1 MRLGTPSS
9 PTALI
14 PLAGEAVGTTAYP
27 ELRHC
32 FISETPLLDERTMD
46 SLIPVFTL
54 IFGAVVGVVATWLA
68 LHAKWHR
75 GFDDGRA
82 ASATELAA
90 LNERVAAKDRELQK
104 LQESFDEEA
113 AVSDSLRHENARLQ
127 ANLEGERRAAHERAE
142 SFKQAA
148 EALAE
153 KFKALSR
160 DALKD
165 NNQEFLNLARA
176 TLEKFQAT
184 AKGDLEQRQQA
195 IDQLVKPLRE
205 SLDKV
210 DGKIEEMERIRA
222 GAYSGLIEQVKTLA
236 ASQQQLQSETGNLVK
251 ALRTPHIR
259 GRWGEIQLRRVVELA
274 GMLQYCDFT
283 EQASVATED
292 SRIRPDVIV
301 RLPGNRTI
309 VVDAKVPFEAFY
321 ESISTTDDVVR
332 LDRLKE
338 HARLVRTHIGNLSR
352 KSYWETVQ
360 PTPEFVLLFLPGEN
374 FYSAALEQDPKLIE
388 DGINQRVII
397 ATPTTLIALLKA
409 ISYGWQQEQRA
420 ANADEVGKLGKEL
433 YDRMRTFIN
442 YFADIGRNLD
452 RALESYNKGV
462 GSLEA
467 RVLVTARKFKE
478 RGAIAG
484 EEIDTLEPVDKSTR
498 VLNLDE
504 GGLFPEL
511 VAAEPVDDDE
521 DDESLPLLSSKTAA
535 GQG

>member
-1 MRLGTPSS
+1 M
-9 PTALI
+9 
-14 PLAGEAVGTTAYP
+14 
-27 ELRHC
+27 
-32 FISETPLLDERTMD
+32 
-46 SLIPVFTL
+46 
-54 IFGAVVGVVATWLA
+54 
-68 LHAKWHR
+68 
-75 GFDDGRA
+75 
-82 ASATELAA
+82 
-90 LNERVAAKDRELQK
+90 
-104 LQESFDEEA
+104 
-113 AVSDSLRHENARLQ
+113 
-127 ANLEGERRAAHERAE
+127 
-142 SFKQAA
+142 
-148 EALAE
+148 
-153 KFKALSR
+153 
-160 DALKD
+160 
-165 NNQEFLNLARA
+165 
-176 TLEKFQAT
+176 
-184 AKGDLEQRQQA
+184 
-195 IDQLVKPLRE
+195 
-205 SLDKV
+205 
-210 DGKIEEMERIRA
+210 
-222 GAYSGLIEQVKTLA
+222 
-236 ASQQQLQSETGNLVK
+236 K

-283 EQASVATED
+283 EQETVSHED
-292 SRIRPDVIV
+292 GRIRPDVIV

-321 ESISTTDDVVR
+321 ESITTTDDALR
-332 LDRLKE
+332 LERLKE
-338 HARLVRTHIGNLSR
+338 HARLVRTHIGALSR

-433 YDRMRTFIN
+433 YDRLRTFVN

-484 EEIDTLEPVDKSTR
+484 EEVETMEPIDKSSRT
-498 VLNLDE
+498 LNLDE

-511 VAAEPVDDDE
+511 VAGQTESFE
-521 DDESLPLLSSKTAA
+521 DDFPLLKSVAA
-535 GQG
+535 GEKS

>member
-1 MRLGTPSS
+1 MENLISAATILSG
-9 PTALI
+9 ALI
-14 PLAGEAVGTTAYP
+14 GAGLAWFI
-27 ELRHC
+27 LR
-32 FISETPLLDERTMD
+32 IKSQR
-46 SLIPVFTL
+46 SY
-54 IFGAVVGVVATWLA
+54 A
-68 LHAKWHR
+68 
-75 GFDDGRA
+75 DGKA
-82 ASATELAA
+82 DSATEIAT
-90 LNERVAAKDRELQK
+90 LNERVAAKNRELEK
-104 LQESFDEEA
+104 LQETFETQAADLALVTDEN
-113 AVSDSLRHENARLQ
+113 SRLR
-127 ANLEGERRAAHERAE
+127 ANVEGERRAAQERSEA
-142 SFKQAA
+142 FKKVTG
-148 EALAE
+148 ELTE

-165 NNQEFLNLARA
+165 NNESFLDLARA
-176 TLEKFQAT
+176 TLEKFQET
-184 AKGDLEQRQQA
+184 AKGDLELRQSA
-195 IDQLVKPLRE
+195 IDQLVRPLKD
-205 SLDKV
+205 SLDRV
-210 DGKIEEMERIRA
+210 DGKIGELERARA
-222 GAYSGLIEQVKTLA
+222 GAYSELREQVRALA
-236 ASQQQLQSETGNLVK
+236 TSQLQLHAETGNLVK

-274 GMLQYCDFT
+274 GMLEYCDFT
-283 EQASVATED
+283 EQETVTTED
-292 SRIRPDVIV
+292 GRIRPDVIV
-301 RLPGNRTI
+301 RLPGGRTI

-321 ESISTTDDVVR
+321 ESISTTDDAVR
-332 LDRLKE
+332 LERLKE
-338 HARLVRTHIGNLSR
+338 HARLVRTHIGALSR

-433 YDRMRTFIN
+433 YDRLRTFIS

-478 RGAIAG
+478 LGAIAG
-484 EEIDTLEPVDKSTR
+484 EEAETVEPIDKSTR
-498 VLNLDE
+498 TLNLDE

-511 VAAEPVDDDE
+511 VAGQTENDE
-521 DDESLPLLSSKTAA
+521 DDSFPLLSSKSAAA
-535 GQG
+535 GDKS

>member
-1 MRLGTPSS
+1 M
-9 PTALI
+9 
-14 PLAGEAVGTTAYP
+14 E
-27 ELRHC
+27 
-32 FISETPLLDERTMD
+32 

-54 IFGAVVGVVATWLA
+54 IVGASVGALAAWLA
-68 LHAKWHR
+68 VRAKSQR
-75 GFDDGRA
+75 AFDDGRA
-82 ASATELAA
+82 ASSAELAA
-90 LNERVAAKDRELQK
+90 FQERIAAKDRELQK
-104 LQESFDEEA
+104 LQATFETE
-113 AVSDSLRHENARLQ
+113 VSAGDRFREENARLL
-127 ANLEGERRAAHERAE
+127 ADLEGERRAAHERSE
-142 SFKQAA
+142 SFKRVTQ
-148 EALAE
+148 ELTE

-176 TLEKFQAT
+176 TLEKFQVT

-195 IDQLVKPLRE
+195 IDQLVKPLKE
-205 SLDKV
+205 SLEKV

-251 ALRTPHIR
+251 ALRTPHVR

-274 GMLQYCDFT
+274 GMVQYCDFT
-283 EQASVATED
+283 EQETVSNED
-292 SRIRPDVIV
+292 GRLRPDVIV

-321 ESISTTDDVVR
+321 ESISTADDAIR
-332 LDRLKE
+332 LERLKE
-338 HARLVRTHIGNLSR
+338 HARLVRAHIGALSR
-352 KSYWETVQ
+352 KSYWEAVQ
-360 PTPEFVLLFLPGEN
+360 PTPEFVLLFLPGES
-374 FYSAALEQDPKLIE
+374 FYSAALEQDPRLIE
-388 DGINQRVII
+388 DGINQKVII

-433 YDRMRTFIN
+433 YDRLRTFLTH
-442 YFADIGRNLD
+442 FSDIGRNLD

-478 RGAIAG
+478 RSAISG
-484 EEIDTLEPVDKSTR
+484 DEIESPEPVDKMARTLS
-498 VLNLDE
+498 LDE

-511 VAAEPVDDDE
+511 VAAEPEDDE
-521 DDESLPLLSSKTAA
+521 DESLPLLQTRTARA
-535 GQG
+535 GDK